1 MRFEAKHR
9 FFKRVVHDTQN
20 FKNVLKTLAIRHQ
33 YMMAYHLG
41 SPSFFKPKTQT
52 SRVDSVLVSALPE
65 VAQAHIRGQTTSD
78 TVYRTSKVT
87 IDGTDYTSGMFV
99 SVGISGGL
107 SKFCRLTQIYLVN
120 HNASFLCCDYDSWYV
135 EHLRSKEM
143 SVTQASLS
151 IHLQSEFNDTV
162 PICIQDR
169 WLATINSKESHKS
182 VSLSS
187 KKQDFTTYES

>member
-1 MRFEAKHR
+1 MDLKELVELALCSSFSYETLDYFVCKISDHRQILQEAFPGFRLHPKHHYVEHYPTLVKCFGPLVHVWTMRFEAKHR

-87 IDGTDYTSGMFV
+87 IDGTDYTSGMFM

-107 SKFCRLTQIYLVN
+107 SKLCRLTQI
-120 HNASFLCCDYDSWYV
+120 
-135 EHLRSKEM
+135 
-143 SVTQASLS
+143 
-151 IHLQSEFNDTV
+151 
-162 PICIQDR
+162 
-169 WLATINSKESHKS
+169 
-182 VSLSS
+182 
-187 KKQDFTTYES
+187 